1 MCERK
6 PQNNMHQDDMIPIH
20 KMLKMNYKHRIQDS
34 ASLRK
39 ERAEPGVGEFGEPS
53 IYLYN
58 FYNALF
64 FDKTET
70 SV

>member
-1 MCERK
+1 
-6 PQNNMHQDDMIPIH
+6 MHQDDMIPIH

-64 FDKTET
+64 FGKTET

>member
-1 MCERK
+1 
-6 PQNNMHQDDMIPIH
+6 MHQDDMIPIH

-53 IYLYN
+53 NLS
-58 FYNALF
+58 L
-64 FDKTET
+64 
-70 SV
+70 